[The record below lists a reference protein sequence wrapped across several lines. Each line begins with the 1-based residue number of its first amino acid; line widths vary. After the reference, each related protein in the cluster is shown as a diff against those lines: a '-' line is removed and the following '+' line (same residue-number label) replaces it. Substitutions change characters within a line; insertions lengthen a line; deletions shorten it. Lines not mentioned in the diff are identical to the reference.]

1 MKLQG
6 KTALVTGSD
15 SGIGQAIAT
24 TFALA
29 GARVMVHYGTDE
41 QGART
46 TKQQIE
52 QQGGQAEVAQAD
64 LSDPAQAQ
72 RLFQQAVEAL
82 GHVDILVNN
91 AGTGSQIE
99 ASLETPLD
107 DFTRVLTIDLIS
119 PWALCQAAGTHM
131 TQRGGAIVNITSV
144 HEEIPSPGGVAYDA
158 AKAGLRSVT
167 RTLALELAS
176 KGVRT
181 NNIAPGMIATP
192 MTASTL
198 DNPGQAKQATGQI
211 PMGRPGQPQ
220 EVANIALLL
229 ASDDASYV
237 TGSTYYVDGGL
248 MQHISGA

>member
-24 TFALA
+24 TFARE

-52 QQGGQAEVAQAD
+52 QQGGHAEIAQAD
-64 LSDPAQAQ
+64 LSDPTQAQ
-72 RLFQQAVEAL
+72 RLFQQAVETL
-82 GHVDILVNN
+82 GHVDILVND
-91 AGTGSQIE
+91 AGTGSRVG

-119 PWALCQAAGTHM
+119 PWALCQAAATHM
-131 TQRGGAIVNITSV
+131 TERGGGAIVNITSV

-158 AKAGLRSVT
+158 AKAGY
-167 RTLALELAS
+167 AAS
-176 KGVRT
+176 PAPWPWSWPVR
-181 NNIAPGMIATP
+181 AC
-192 MTASTL
+192 ASTTS
-198 DNPGQAKQATGQI
+198 PPA
-211 PMGRPGQPQ
+211 
-220 EVANIALLL
+220 
-229 ASDDASYV
+229 
-237 TGSTYYVDGGL
+237 
-248 MQHISGA
+248 